1 MAKYDPLR
9 DYLAGLPS
17 GQKTVSMGF
26 RRIEQLL
33 GEPLP
38 PSATKYEA
46 WWIGG
51 RPDYGGRRR
60 GPSAKANWQDQV
72 QSQAWEE
79 AGWTVED
86 LDLRLQLVTFRR
98 R

>member
-17 GQKTVSMGF
+17 GQKRVTLGF
-26 RRIEQLL
+26 GRIEQLL

-46 WWIGG
+46 WWLGG
-51 RPDYGGRRR
+51 RPDRPARR
-60 GPSAKANWQDQV
+60 GSRAGREVWRDQV
-72 QSQAWEE
+72 QVEAWESI
-79 AGWTVED
+79 GWMVEE
-86 LDLRLQLVTFRR
+86 LDLRLRTVTFRR